1 MTKNILLLLLA
12 VVLSLGC
19 IGCEPKDGTERLE
32 DPPQTVVFYKFN
44 NKSYWEPANGREIEI
59 TGDQSEFDLKFRSIG
74 LLEGAVSIISTNDK
88 CSATLIDELDLENP
102 NEVIVIG
109 NGSTNYYHQRVHVDM
124 DVEKS
129 IILSFIHDPRGFYT
143 PCEVTITRK

>member
-12 VVLSLGC
+12 VVLFLGC
-19 IGCEPKDGTERLE
+19 TGCDPKDGPVTG
-32 DPPQTVVFYKFN
+32 PPSETVVFYKFN

-102 NEVIVIG
+102 NEVIVTG

-129 IILSFIHDPRGFYT
+129 IILSFIHDPIGFYT

>member
-1 MTKNILLLLLA
+1 MTKNIFISLM
-12 VVLSLGC
+12 LSVMFLMTCVGC
-19 IGCEPKDGTERLE
+19 SKQYGPDTGT
-32 DPPQTVVFYKFN
+32 PIKTVVFYKFN